1 MNNDNKT
8 YELSKEVTHTTNN
21 EESLALLKIQN
32 KKINELYCTLDEKEA
47 DLKKIQLNCK
57 SLEKKYQQS
66 QSAFM
71 QTEKKLKETLNQL
84 NIQSLSQ
91 KKLYQDFSDI
101 QNVCQENTNKL
112 SQYEKNIMELS
123 KEVENINSINK
134 MLKDKNNVL
143 SKERIGLTERIETLT
158 ESERNLKAKVKE
170 LLSAISEKDS
180 QIGQLKN
187 LNAKYVIEKK
197 NSDNECASLI
207 KKHNKLSAQL
217 LDKETERD
225 RLVSEYKKLNQKY
238 NDNIN
243 KNKCLNEQNYKLQV
257 DYDNLLKVQN
267 DFEKKY
273 KGYQSKIV
281 QLTSALEQ
289 KDNSIYTNNNQ
300 LANFITKFS
309 KEFSTVLNITE
320 EYLSKQK
327 TINQL
332 QFLSSNKLKEMFLPV
347 IEYTP
352 CLSSLL
358 DNYEHLITLSIQFA
372 KQNNNQCITIKNL
385 SNKISFLEQI
395 SLDSNQKIMSLED
408 QNNQQNQK
416 NLLLSEKHNEDL
428 NILSQNIDQLN
439 SELKAMNKIIL
450 HSYKELYTKYA
461 ELSSVMYNCSIRLKE
476 QKLKTEE
483 SFSNP
488 RDFIFGIESIAKDLI
503 NYILLLSEENKT
515 IVKLREENDY
525 IKKEKIELE
534 HQIYQL
540 NLTIERNNSMFKKTK
555 ENIVNDFE
563 KQMFLDVKNAKETAM
578 SEIKILNKAL
588 MEKDEE
594 LNKIKNDYKLL
605 YTQYRLIQKEHDE
618 DASNNTG
625 TSSICLH

>member
-1 MNNDNKT
+1 MNNENKT

-47 DLKKIQLNCK
+47 DIKKIQLNCK
-57 SLEKKYQQS
+57 NLEKKYQQS
-66 QSAFM
+66 QSALM
-71 QTEKKLKETLNQL
+71 QTEKKLKETINQL

-91 KKLYQDFSDI
+91 KKLYQDFSNI
-101 QNVCQENTNKL
+101 QNVCQDNTNKL
-112 SQYEKNIMELS
+112 SQYENNIMELS

-143 SKERIGLTERIETLT
+143 SKERIGLTEKIESLT

-170 LLSAISEKDS
+170 LLSVISEKDS
-180 QIGQLKN
+180 LIGQLKN

-197 NSDNECASLI
+197 TTDNEHSNLI

-217 LDKETERD
+217 LDNETERD
-225 RLVSEYKKLNQKY
+225 RLVCEYKKLNQKY

-243 KNKCLNEQNYKLQV
+243 KTKCLNEQNYKLQV

-289 KDNSIYTNNNQ
+289 KENSIYANNNQ

-309 KEFSTVLNITE
+309 KEFSTILNITE
-320 EYLSKQK
+320 DNLSKQK

-332 QFLSSNKLKEMFLPV
+332 QFLSSNKLREMFLPV
-347 IEYTP
+347 IEYIP

-358 DNYEHLITLSIQFA
+358 DNYEHLINLSIQFT
-372 KQNNNQCITIKNL
+372 KQNNNQSITIKNL
-385 SNKISFLEQI
+385 TNKISFLEQI

-450 HSYKELYTKYA
+450 HSYKELYSKYN
-461 ELSSVMYNCSIRLKE
+461 ELSNVMYNCSIRLKE

-503 NYILLLSEENKT
+503 NYILLLSEENKK
-515 IVKLREENDY
+515 IVKLQEENDY
-525 IKKEKIELE
+525 
-534 HQIYQL
+534 
-540 NLTIERNNSMFKKTK
+540 
-555 ENIVNDFE
+555 D
-563 KQMFLDVKNAKETAM
+563 
-578 SEIKILNKAL
+578 
-588 MEKDEE
+588 
-594 LNKIKNDYKLL
+594 
-605 YTQYRLIQKEHDE
+605 
-618 DASNNTG
+618 
-625 TSSICLH
+625 

>member
-309 KEFSTVLNITE
+309 KEFSTILNIAE

-555 ENIVNDFE
+555 ENIANDFE

>member
-300 LANFITKFS
+300 LATFITKFS

-555 ENIVNDFE
+555 ENIANDFE

>member
-238 NDNIN
+238 NDNILSTN
-243 KNKCLNEQNYKLQV
+243 
-257 DYDNLLKVQN
+257 
-267 DFEKKY
+267 FW
-273 KGYQSKIV
+273 GSI
-281 QLTSALEQ
+281 
-289 KDNSIYTNNNQ
+289 DNSQYPKYT
-300 LANFITKFS
+300 LG
-309 KEFSTVLNITE
+309 V
-320 EYLSKQK
+320 
-327 TINQL
+327 
-332 QFLSSNKLKEMFLPV
+332 FLISSNKK
-347 IEYTP
+347 
-352 CLSSLL
+352 SS
-358 DNYEHLITLSIQFA
+358 
-372 KQNNNQCITIKNL
+372 K
-385 SNKISFLEQI
+385 
-395 SLDSNQKIMSLED
+395 
-408 QNNQQNQK
+408 
-416 NLLLSEKHNEDL
+416 
-428 NILSQNIDQLN
+428 
-439 SELKAMNKIIL
+439 
-450 HSYKELYTKYA
+450 
-461 ELSSVMYNCSIRLKE
+461 
-476 QKLKTEE
+476 
-483 SFSNP
+483 
-488 RDFIFGIESIAKDLI
+488 
-503 NYILLLSEENKT
+503 
-515 IVKLREENDY
+515 VKLIFDTLASLNY
-525 IKKEKIELE
+525 NIKYLCIPAKYDKYNIK
-534 HQIYQL
+534 Q
-540 NLTIERNNSMFKKTK
+540 
-555 ENIVNDFE
+555 IVNDCVAYF
-563 KQMFLDVKNAKETAM
+563 
-578 SEIKILNKAL
+578 
-588 MEKDEE
+588 
-594 LNKIKNDYKLL
+594 
-605 YTQYRLIQKEHDE
+605 
-618 DASNNTG
+618 
-625 TSSICLH
+625 

>member
-1 MNNDNKT
+1 MNNENKT

-21 EESLALLKIQN
+21 EESLALLKVQN

-47 DLKKIQLNCK
+47 DIKKIQLNCK
-57 SLEKKYQQS
+57 NLEKKYQQS
-66 QSAFM
+66 QSALM
-71 QTEKKLKETLNQL
+71 QTEKKLKETINQL

-91 KKLYQDFSDI
+91 KKLYQDFSNI
-101 QNVCQENTNKL
+101 QNVCQDNTNKL
-112 SQYEKNIMELS
+112 SQYENNIMELS

-143 SKERIGLTERIETLT
+143 SKERIGLTEKIESLT

-170 LLSAISEKDS
+170 LLSVISEKDS
-180 QIGQLKN
+180 LIGQLKN

-197 NSDNECASLI
+197 TTDNEHSNLI

-217 LDKETERD
+217 LDNETERD
-225 RLVSEYKKLNQKY
+225 RLVCEYKKLNQKY

-243 KNKCLNEQNYKLQV
+243 KTKCLNEQNYKLQV

-289 KDNSIYTNNNQ
+289 KENSIYANNNQ

-309 KEFSTVLNITE
+309 KEFSTILNITE
-320 EYLSKQK
+320 DNLSKQK

-332 QFLSSNKLKEMFLPV
+332 QFLSSNKLREMFLPV
-347 IEYTP
+347 IEYIP

-358 DNYEHLITLSIQFA
+358 DNYEHLINLSIQFT
-372 KQNNNQCITIKNL
+372 KQNNNQSITIKNL
-385 SNKISFLEQI
+385 TNKISFLEQI

-450 HSYKELYTKYA
+450 HSYKELYSKYN
-461 ELSSVMYNCSIRLKE
+461 ELSNVMYNCSIRLKE

-503 NYILLLSEENKT
+503 NYILLLSEENKK
-515 IVKLREENDY
+515 IVKLQEENDY
-525 IKKEKIELE
+525 IKKEKIALE

-540 NLTIERNNSMFKKTK
+540 NLTIERNNSIFKKAK
-555 ENIVNDFE
+555 ENIANDFE
-563 KQMFLDVKNAKETAM
+563 KQMLLDVKNAKETAM
-578 SEIKILNKAL
+578 SEIKILNKTL
-588 MEKDEE
+588 MEKEEE

>member
-1 MNNDNKT
+1 MNNENKT

-32 KKINELYCTLDEKEA
+32 KKINELYCTLDEKEV
-47 DLKKIQLNCK
+47 DIKKIQLNCK
-57 SLEKKYQQS
+57 NLEKKYQQS
-66 QSAFM
+66 QSALM
-71 QTEKKLKETLNQL
+71 QTEKKLKETINQL
-84 NIQSLSQ
+84 NMQSLSQ
-91 KKLYQDFSDI
+91 KKLYQDFSNI

-112 SQYEKNIMELS
+112 SQYENNIMELS
-123 KEVENINSINK
+123 KELENINSINK

-143 SKERIGLTERIETLT
+143 SKERIGLTEKIETLT

-170 LLSAISEKDS
+170 LLSVISEKDS
-180 QIGQLKN
+180 LIGQLKN

-197 NSDNECASLI
+197 TTDNEHSNLI

-217 LDKETERD
+217 LDNETERD
-225 RLVSEYKKLNQKY
+225 RLVCEYKKLNQKY

-243 KNKCLNEQNYKLQV
+243 KTKCLNEQNYKLQV

-289 KDNSIYTNNNQ
+289 KENSIYANNNQ

-309 KEFSTVLNITE
+309 KEFSTILNIIE
-320 EYLSKQK
+320 DNLSKQK

-332 QFLSSNKLKEMFLPV
+332 QFLSSNKLREMFLPI
-347 IEYTP
+347 IEYIP

-358 DNYEHLITLSIQFA
+358 DNYEHLINLSIQFT
-372 KQNNNQCITIKNL
+372 KQNNNQSITIKNL
-385 SNKISFLEQI
+385 TNKISFLEQI

-450 HSYKELYTKYA
+450 HSYKELYSKYN
-461 ELSSVMYNCSIRLKE
+461 ELSNVMYNCSIRLKE

-503 NYILLLSEENKT
+503 NYILLLSEENKK
-515 IVKLREENDY
+515 IVKLQEENEY
-525 IKKEKIELE
+525 IKKEKIALE

-540 NLTIERNNSMFKKTK
+540 NLTIERNNSIFKKAK
-555 ENIVNDFE
+555 ENIANDFE
-563 KQMFLDVKNAKETAM
+563 KQMLLDVKNAKETAM
-578 SEIKILNKAL
+578 SEIKILNKTL
-588 MEKDEE
+588 MEKEEE

-618 DASNNTG
+618 DASNKTG

>member
-1 MNNDNKT
+1 MNNENKT

-47 DLKKIQLNCK
+47 DIKKIQLNCK
-57 SLEKKYQQS
+57 NLEKKYQQS
-66 QSAFM
+66 QSALM
-71 QTEKKLKETLNQL
+71 QTEKKLKETINQL

-91 KKLYQDFSDI
+91 KKLYQDFSNI
-101 QNVCQENTNKL
+101 QNVCQDNTNKL
-112 SQYEKNIMELS
+112 SQYENNIMELS

-143 SKERIGLTERIETLT
+143 SKERIGLTEKIESLT

-170 LLSAISEKDS
+170 LLSVISEKDS
-180 QIGQLKN
+180 LIGQLKN

-197 NSDNECASLI
+197 TTDNEHSNLI

-217 LDKETERD
+217 LDNETERD
-225 RLVSEYKKLNQKY
+225 RLVCEYKKLNQKY

-243 KNKCLNEQNYKLQV
+243 KTKCLNEQNYKLQV

-289 KDNSIYTNNNQ
+289 KENSIYANNNQ

-309 KEFSTVLNITE
+309 KEFSTILNITE
-320 EYLSKQK
+320 DNLSKQK

-332 QFLSSNKLKEMFLPV
+332 QFLSSNKLREMFLPV
-347 IEYTP
+347 IEYIP

-358 DNYEHLITLSIQFA
+358 DNYEHLINLSIQFT
-372 KQNNNQCITIKNL
+372 KQNNNQSITIKNL
-385 SNKISFLEQI
+385 TNKISFLEQI

-450 HSYKELYTKYA
+450 HSYKELYSKYN
-461 ELSSVMYNCSIRLKE
+461 ELSNVMYNCSIRLKE

-503 NYILLLSEENKT
+503 NYILLLSEENKK
-515 IVKLREENDY
+515 IVKLQEENDY
-525 IKKEKIELE
+525 IKKEKIALE

-540 NLTIERNNSMFKKTK
+540 NLTIERNNSIFKKAK
-555 ENIVNDFE
+555 ENIANDFE
-563 KQMFLDVKNAKETAM
+563 KQMLLDVKNAKETAM
-578 SEIKILNKAL
+578 SEIKILNKTL
-588 MEKDEE
+588 MEKEEE

>member
-1 MNNDNKT
+1 MK
-8 YELSKEVTHTTNN
+8 
-21 EESLALLKIQN
+21 
-32 KKINELYCTLDEKEA
+32 
-47 DLKKIQLNCK
+47 
-57 SLEKKYQQS
+57 
-66 QSAFM
+66 
-71 QTEKKLKETLNQL
+71 
-84 NIQSLSQ
+84 
-91 KKLYQDFSDI
+91 
-101 QNVCQENTNKL
+101 
-112 SQYEKNIMELS
+112 
-123 KEVENINSINK
+123 
-134 MLKDKNNVL
+134 
-143 SKERIGLTERIETLT
+143 
-158 ESERNLKAKVKE
+158 
-170 LLSAISEKDS
+170 
-180 QIGQLKN
+180 
-187 LNAKYVIEKK
+187 
-197 NSDNECASLI
+197 
-207 KKHNKLSAQL
+207 
-217 LDKETERD
+217 
-225 RLVSEYKKLNQKY
+225 
-238 NDNIN
+238 
-243 KNKCLNEQNYKLQV
+243 
-257 DYDNLLKVQN
+257 
-267 DFEKKY
+267 
-273 KGYQSKIV
+273 
-281 QLTSALEQ
+281 SALEQ

-439 SELKAMNKIIL
+439 SELKTMNKIIL

-461 ELSSVMYNCSIRLKE
+461 ELSSVMYNCSMRLKE

-555 ENIVNDFE
+555 ENIANDFE

>member
-1 MNNDNKT
+1 MNNENKT

-47 DLKKIQLNCK
+47 DIKKIQLNCK
-57 SLEKKYQQS
+57 NLEKKYQQS
-66 QSAFM
+66 QSALM
-71 QTEKKLKETLNQL
+71 QTEKKLKETINQL

-91 KKLYQDFSDI
+91 KKLYQDFSNI
-101 QNVCQENTNKL
+101 QNVCQDNTNKL
-112 SQYEKNIMELS
+112 SQYENNIMELS

-143 SKERIGLTERIETLT
+143 SKERIGLTEKIESLT

-170 LLSAISEKDS
+170 LLSVISEKDS
-180 QIGQLKN
+180 LIGQLKN

-197 NSDNECASLI
+197 TTDNEHSNLI

-217 LDKETERD
+217 LDNETERD
-225 RLVSEYKKLNQKY
+225 RLVCEYKKLNQKY

-243 KNKCLNEQNYKLQV
+243 KTKCLNEQNYKLQV

-289 KDNSIYTNNNQ
+289 KENSIYANNNQ

-309 KEFSTVLNITE
+309 KEFSTILNITE
-320 EYLSKQK
+320 DNLSKQK

-332 QFLSSNKLKEMFLPV
+332 QFLSSNKLREMFLPV
-347 IEYTP
+347 IEYIP

-358 DNYEHLITLSIQFA
+358 DNYEHLINLSIQFT
-372 KQNNNQCITIKNL
+372 KQNNNQSITIKNL
-385 SNKISFLEQI
+385 TNKISFLEQI
-395 SLDSNQKIMSLED
+395 SLDSSQKIMSLED

-450 HSYKELYTKYA
+450 HSYKELYSKYN
-461 ELSSVMYNCSIRLKE
+461 ELSNVMYNCSIRLKE

-503 NYILLLSEENKT
+503 NYILLLSEENKK
-515 IVKLREENDY
+515 IVKLQEENDY
-525 IKKEKIELE
+525 IKKEKIALE

-540 NLTIERNNSMFKKTK
+540 NLTIERNNSIFKKAK
-555 ENIVNDFE
+555 ENIANDFE
-563 KQMFLDVKNAKETAM
+563 KQMLLDVKNAKETAM
-578 SEIKILNKAL
+578 SEIKILNKTL
-588 MEKDEE
+588 MEKEEE

>member
-1 MNNDNKT
+1 MNNENKT

-32 KKINELYCTLDEKEA
+32 KKINELYCTLDEKEV
-47 DLKKIQLNCK
+47 DIKKIQLNCK
-57 SLEKKYQQS
+57 NLEKKYQQS
-66 QSAFM
+66 QSALM
-71 QTEKKLKETLNQL
+71 QTEKKLKETINQL
-84 NIQSLSQ
+84 NMQSLSQ
-91 KKLYQDFSDI
+91 KKLYQDFSNI

-112 SQYEKNIMELS
+112 SQYENNIMELS

-143 SKERIGLTERIETLT
+143 SKERIGLTEKIETLT

-170 LLSAISEKDS
+170 LLSVISEKDS
-180 QIGQLKN
+180 LIGQLKN

-197 NSDNECASLI
+197 TTDNEHSNLI

-217 LDKETERD
+217 LDNETERD
-225 RLVSEYKKLNQKY
+225 RLVCEYKKLNQKY

-243 KNKCLNEQNYKLQV
+243 KTKCLNEQNYKLQV

-289 KDNSIYTNNNQ
+289 KENSIYANNNQ

-309 KEFSTVLNITE
+309 KEFSTILNIIE
-320 EYLSKQK
+320 DNLSKQK

-332 QFLSSNKLKEMFLPV
+332 QFLSSNKLREMFLPI
-347 IEYTP
+347 IEYIP

-358 DNYEHLITLSIQFA
+358 DNYEHLINLSIQFT
-372 KQNNNQCITIKNL
+372 KQNNNQSITIKNL
-385 SNKISFLEQI
+385 TNKISFLEQI

-450 HSYKELYTKYA
+450 HSYKELYSKYN
-461 ELSSVMYNCSIRLKE
+461 ELSNVMYNCSIRLKE

-503 NYILLLSEENKT
+503 NYILLLSEENKK
-515 IVKLREENDY
+515 IVKLQEENEY
-525 IKKEKIELE
+525 IKKEKIALE

-540 NLTIERNNSMFKKTK
+540 NLTIERNNSIFKKAK
-555 ENIVNDFE
+555 ENIANDFE
-563 KQMFLDVKNAKETAM
+563 KQMLLDVKNAKETAM
-578 SEIKILNKAL
+578 SEIKILNKTL
-588 MEKDEE
+588 MEKEEE

-618 DASNNTG
+618 DASNKTG